1 MGRLDNEENVIK
13 DMHKVTSNQI
23 MLLSG
28 SKFEKRL
35 IGAIMKEWPK
45 WTANNGHACE
55 PPDYFSRDHR
65 LMFDVSWVNDSEIS
79 IITKHGK
86 RSVKI
91 RYSNESETWCGK
103 QRGLFPIC
111 QKTTSL

>member
-65 LMFDVSWVNDSEIS
+65 LMFDVMRVNDSETS
-79 IITKHGK
+79 IITKQGE
-86 RSVKI
+86 
-91 RYSNESETWCGK
+91 N
-103 QRGLFPIC
+103 GL
-111 QKTTSL
+111 